1 MKLKAYAKVNL
12 CLKVYKGVVEAKHR
26 IDSIMCLYKRLYDT
40 IYIKKSSELFVLYKE
55 NGRDIC
61 LSDCIVAKSLKYL
74 HTHFNIDI
82 NYKIKI
88 IKRIPFGGGLG
99 GGSSDAAAVINYVL
113 SQNPGI
119 QLDLKDIAL
128 ELGSD
133 IPFFLSRFEIARVG
147 EYGHFVRPIYNWKPK
162 FEVETNNVVCAT
174 TEAYE
179 ALEQDPDYV
188 SKVNVDRIIENHLYK
203 QHNINV
209 VYNDLTKYIIQ
220 NHKELQAVYKKY
232 TNKSFFTGA
241 GSSIVTL
248 KEK

>member
-1 MKLKAYAKVNL
+1 MKIKAYAKVNL
-12 CLKVYKGVVEAKHR
+12 CLKVYKGVNEAKHR
-26 IDSIMCLYKRLYDT
+26 IDSIMCLYPRLYDI
-40 IYIKKSSELFVLYKE
+40 IYIKKAREPFVLYKE
-55 NGRDIC
+55 NGKEIC

-74 HTHFNIDI
+74 HTHFNIDV

-88 IKRIPFGGGLG
+88 NKYIPFGGGLG
-99 GGSSDAAAVINYVL
+99 GGSSDAATVINYIL
-113 SQNPGI
+113 SRNPGI

-133 IPFFLSRFEIARVG
+133 IPFFLSRREIARVG
-147 EYGHFVRPIYNWKPK
+147 EFGNFVRPVYNWNPQ
-162 FEVETNNVVCAT
+162 FEVETNGVVCST
-174 TEAYE
+174 TEAFN
-179 ALEQDPDYV
+179 ALEQDPEYV

-203 QHNINV
+203 QHKLNV

-248 KEK
+248 KDE

>member
-12 CLKVYKGVVEAKHR
+12 CLKVYKGVSDAKHR
-26 IDSIMCLYKRLYDT
+26 IDSVMCLYKKLYDK
-40 IYIKKSSELFVLYKE
+40 ISIRKSNELFVLYKE
-55 NGRDIC
+55 NGKDIC

-74 HTHFNIDI
+74 NTHFNIDI

-88 IKRIPFGGGLG
+88 VKRIPFGGGLG

-133 IPFFLSRFEIARVG
+133 IPFFLSQYEIARVG
-147 EYGHFVRPIYNWKPK
+147 GYGETVAPIYNWRPS
-162 FEVETNNVVCAT
+162 FYVDTNNIVCAT
-174 TEAYE
+174 TEAFTS
-179 ALEQDPDYV
+179 LEEDDDYV
-188 SKVNVDRIIENHLYK
+188 SKVNVDRIIDNHLYK

-220 NHKELQAVYKKY
+220 NHKELHNIYKKY
-232 TNKSFFTGA
+232 GNKSFFTGA

-248 KEK
+248 KD